1 MHLIDHV
8 LFILVAAYFLLAE
21 RGIIKLPN
29 QKRQQEFDERMKNKR
44 WRYSFMTLAYIV
56 LIYSVYLV
64 VKDLYK

>member
-29 QKRQQEFDERMKNKR
+29 QKRQQEFDERIKNKR
-44 WRYSFMTLAYIV
+44 WRYCT
-56 LIYSVYLV
+56 YLLGLSSC
-64 VKDLYK
+64 KRFI